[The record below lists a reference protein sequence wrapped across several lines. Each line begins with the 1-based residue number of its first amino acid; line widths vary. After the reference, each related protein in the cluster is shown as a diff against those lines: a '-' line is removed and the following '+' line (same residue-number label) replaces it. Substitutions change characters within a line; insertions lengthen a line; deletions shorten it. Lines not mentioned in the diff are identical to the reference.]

1 MTVQIKK
8 NFDSIDDGINNM
20 LDAAALDYSG
30 MKFTHTTASDF
41 RDKFIVKVGKKYI
54 KIGTKSNYNN
64 KMGSVWAFVVNT
76 DDDTKFKRGDVL
88 KAAGFNAPARNA
100 PRGNVLDGGFKIDWT
115 GPLYL

>member
-1 MTVQIKK
+1 MTVQVNKIF
-8 NFDSIDDGINNM
+8 NSIDDGINNM
-20 LDAAALDYSG
+20 LDAAAWDYSKTG
-30 MKFTHTTASDF
+30 FTHTTASDF
-41 RDKFIVKVGKKYI
+41 RDKFIVKIGKKYI
-54 KIGTKSNYNN
+54 KIGTKSNYND